1 MSTQKIIIAPT
12 TAAVTSELT
21 VLVQDGTAM
30 SLISNGYQGAEESV
44 VQIYD
49 PALEDWFDAIYKGDK
64 FILNVQ
70 TNWLDLWQTHIQIRV
85 VKSATASPVGVTVR
99 YNNANTN

>member
-1 MSTQKIIIAPT
+1 MSTQKIIIPAT
-12 TAAVTSELT
+12 TNAATSELT

-30 SLISNGYQGAEESV
+30 SLISNGYQGSEQSTI
-44 VQIYD
+44 QIYD

-70 TNWLDLWQTHIQIRV
+70 TNWLDLWQTHIQIRI
-85 VKSATASPVGVTVR
+85 VKSATVNPVGVTVR

>member
-1 MSTQKIIIAPT
+1 MATQKIIIEPT
-12 TAAVTSELT
+12 TDAVTSELT

-30 SLISNGYQGAEESV
+30 SLISNGYQGSEQSII
-44 VQIYD
+44 QIYD

-64 FILNVQ
+64 FILNVE
-70 TNWLDLWQTHIQIRV
+70 TNWLDLWQTHIQIRI
-85 VKSATASPVGVTVR
+85 VKGATTIPVGVTAR